1 MRVLYTNAAY
11 LKNNLY
17 LRNFQISERPVWSY
31 MSWYAVVVIKGFWAE
46 LAGFNWI
53 SVIPLHARLEYPIN
67 KWIKLWQMSFS
78 EFRSS
83 IPYFHWFTF
92 LVIYIIFFLFPGQVA
107 TVSHLKTSLTMFWVF
122 FFQVGA
128 KLDFY
133 SWFKQYNLVIFLLLS
148 VISQQSLFAWII
160 FFFFLALNPR
170 FIG

>member
-1 MRVLYTNAAY
+1 MRVLYANAAY

-78 EFRSS
+78 EFISS

-92 LVIYIIFFLFPGQVA
+92 LGIHFFIYISGPSCHRVTPKNQSDYVLSFFFFL
-107 TVSHLKTSLTMFWVF
+107 
-122 FFQVGA
+122 VGA

-133 SWFKQYNLVIFLLLS
+133 SWFKQYNLVIFLLS
-148 VISQQSLFAWII
+148 VISQ
-160 FFFFLALNPR
+160 
-170 FIG
+170 